1 MEQMKKL
8 LRGIFYISTMD
19 GDQPR
24 VRPFDSCIEL
34 DGKFYFETAN
44 NKNVYR
50 QLKENPKVEIVA
62 HDENGTVR
70 ITAEAYEVN
79 DAEVIA
85 GVEREVGKYLNNPAL
100 AVFRLEKA
108 NARLMGQSGE
118 AQEFQF

>member
-1 MEQMKKL
+1 MDEMKKL
-8 LRGIFYISTMD
+8 LRGVFYISTMD

-62 HDENGTVR
+62 HDDDGTVR
-70 ITAEAYEVN
+70 VTGEALEIT
-79 DAEVIA
+79 DAETIA

-100 AVFRLEKA
+100 AVFCLQNA
-108 NARLMGQSGE
+108 NAKMMNAQGE
-118 AQEFQF
+118 VEAFQF

>member
-1 MEQMKKL
+1 MEEMKKL
-8 LRGIFYISTMD
+8 LKGVFYISTMD

-44 NKNVYR
+44 TKDVYR

-62 HDENGTVR
+62 HDEGGTVR
-70 ITAEAYEVN
+70 VTGEAYEIT
-79 DAEVIA
+79 DADIIA

-100 AVFRLEKA
+100 AVFCLQNA
-108 NARLMGQSGE
+108 NAKMMNQSGE
-118 AQEFQF
+118 TETFQF